1 MLANMMQAMPH
12 GFDGPFS
19 VSAPL
24 ADGGLM
30 RRGPLGRRMP
40 YMPTAPF
47 GIPGQPQSTGGYDSS
62 GINPHGM
69 YRGTFGQH
77 PMGQQMPHDFPRPQG
92 PFQHMGQQAQFPHNP
107 GGFNP
112 MGGLANFL
120 RR

>member
-40 YMPTAPF
+40 YMPAF
-47 GIPGQPQSTGGYDSS
+47 GIPQQQGGYDSS

-69 YRGTFGQH
+69 YNGTFGQH
-77 PMGQQMPHDFPRPQG
+77 PMGQQMPRDFPRFQQSQPA
-92 PFQHMGQQAQFPHNP
+92 PFPSNP

-112 MGGLANFL
+112 MGGLAAFL
-120 RR
+120 HRR

>member
-69 YRGTFGQH
+69 YNGTFGQ
-77 PMGQQMPHDFPRPQG
+77 P
-92 PFQHMGQQAQFPHNP
+92 QFPHNP
-107 GGFNP
+107 GGFQP
-112 MGGLANFL
+112 MGLPQLMRFNHPTGLAAMFA
-120 RR
+120 R

>member
-24 ADGGLM
+24 VDGGLM
-30 RRGPLGRRMP
+30 RRGRLGRRMP

-47 GIPGQPQSTGGYDSS
+47 GIPSQPQSAGGYDSS

-69 YRGTFGQH
+69 YSGTFGQ
-77 PMGQQMPHDFPRPQG
+77 P
-92 PFQHMGQQAQFPHNP
+92 QFPHNP
-107 GGFNP
+107 GGFQP
-112 MGGLANFL
+112 MGILARL
-120 RR
+120 SAYR

>member
-69 YRGTFGQH
+69 YSGAFGQ
-77 PMGQQMPHDFPRPQG
+77 P
-92 PFQHMGQQAQFPHNP
+92 QFPHNP
-107 GGFNP
+107 GGFQP
-112 MGGLANFL
+112 MGLPQLMRFNQQPSGLAALFA
-120 RR
+120 R

>member
-1 MLANMMQAMPH
+1 MRANMMQPMPY
-12 GFDGPFS
+12 GMDGPFS

-69 YRGTFGQH
+69 YNGTFGQ
-77 PMGQQMPHDFPRPQG
+77 PQM
-92 PFQHMGQQAQFPHNP
+92 PHNP
-107 GGFNP
+107 GGFQP
-112 MGGLANFL
+112 MGGLTAMFN
-120 RR
+120 RYRGS